1 MEINIAKSS
10 GFCFG
15 VRRAINISKAL
26 AKDNKKVYVMGDI
39 VHNTFV
45 VRDLTQRGIKK
56 ISRIRPVKDSTLIIR
71 AHGASKKTF
80 EKAKASGYKIVDA
93 TCPKVKD
100 IYKIAKRLEK
110 NNKII
115 IIGDKGHDEVKGITG
130 QLKKSPVIVESPK
143 KIPREKLKGV
153 RKAAVITQSTQ
164 TIENINSIMERLEKI
179 LPKVKLYNT
188 TCRTTVIKQQEI
200 KSLPKK
206 NDLVLIVGSPT
217 SANTKRLYQIAKR
230 INKKTCW
237 IESAKDLKKS
247 WFKRIRKVGIMAGA
261 STPDEVVKDIVIK
274 LRHF

>member
-143 KIPREKLKGV
+143 KIPREKLKG
-153 RKAAVITQSTQ
+153 
-164 TIENINSIMERLEKI
+164 
-179 LPKVKLYNT
+179 
-188 TCRTTVIKQQEI
+188 
-200 KSLPKK
+200 
-206 NDLVLIVGSPT
+206 
-217 SANTKRLYQIAKR
+217 
-230 INKKTCW
+230 
-237 IESAKDLKKS
+237 
-247 WFKRIRKVGIMAGA
+247 
-261 STPDEVVKDIVIK
+261 
-274 LRHF
+274 